1 MPLENR
7 QHQSDVSKERSV
19 LTKEPL
25 LTPNEASIILKVTS
39 EQVRNLI
46 RRGQISA
53 INVGTGKKR
62 PLYRITNRALNDF
75 LSSRYKPGP
84 ATQNKKFRQ
93 LDPVRDFFSDLK

>member
-1 MPLENR
+1 MLLENS
-7 QHQSDVSKERSV
+7 QNQSDRTKEQSV
-19 LTKEPL
+19 LIKEQL

-62 PLYRITNRALNDF
+62 PLYRITHRALNDF
-75 LSSRYKPGP
+75 LNARYKPGP
-84 ATQNKKFRQ
+84 EIQNKKSKR
-93 LDPVRDFFSDLK
+93 LDLVRDFFPGLK